1 MRSQPA
7 GRRNKYITIE
17 ESTEGTPDSFGAPAV
32 AWTTFA
38 TRFASVMP
46 ESGREFQAAKAV
58 HADLTHLIEMPYCSG
73 VTAKMRVAIGTRYLG
88 IVSVANLEEAN
99 TTMRLACVE
108 RV

>member
-1 MRSQPA
+1 MRAQPA
-7 GRRNKYITIE
+7 GRRNRHITIE
-17 ESTEGTPDSFGAPAV
+17 QVAEGTTDSYGTPTLT
-32 AWTTFA
+32 WSTYA

-58 HADLTHLIEMPYCSG
+58 RADLTHLIEMPYCSG
-73 VTAKMRVAIGTRYLG
+73 VTAKMRVALGTRYLQ